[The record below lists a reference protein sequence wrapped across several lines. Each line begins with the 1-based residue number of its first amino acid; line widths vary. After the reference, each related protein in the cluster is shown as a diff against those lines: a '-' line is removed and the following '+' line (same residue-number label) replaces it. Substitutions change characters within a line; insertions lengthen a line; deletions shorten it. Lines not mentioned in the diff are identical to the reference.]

1 MQMSA
6 SNAQPE
12 PEHGAGDKVDE
23 GEDKMDVEEEDDDH
37 KQDIEEEDEIGVT
50 IPR

>member
-23 GEDKMDVEEEDDDH
+23 GEDKMDVEEDDDH
-37 KQDIEEEDEIGVT
+37 EQDIEEEDEIGVT
-50 IPR
+50 ILR